1 MKWSICVCCALLASL
16 VLCLRPQSSSA
27 KFPSD
32 FLWGTATAAYQVEGG
47 IKNDWS
53 SAGIDAKEAVGHY
66 DRYAQDMDEA
76 RKIGTNAYR
85 FSLEWARI
93 EPQRGKF
100 DQVVLK
106 HYQNMV
112 HTAQKKGLKP
122 VVTLWH
128 FTHPQWFSERGG
140 WLHPQAESDFI
151 RYVERVVF
159 ALGANVDLW
168 VVLNEPTIYT
178 LMAYGKGLWP
188 PFHKDPVQGWRI
200 LHCLLRVQRSAYQ
213 AIHKYDVQAQVG
225 IAHHWLT
232 LKPAQWWNPLNHL
245 QTQLVTWLL
254 NDYPLRFWARLPSYD
269 WVGLN
274 YYAQYVL
281 SLKGAL
287 LGPDHQPASFV
298 NRDSHGLS
306 KALFALHHSVGGL
319 PIYVTENGTAVPQA
333 HQTGDFLQSQ
343 IEDLREVL
351 AQGIPLKGYFYWSL
365 MDNFEWTEGFSPQF
379 GLLTTQR
386 QWKPS
391 AKVYQRLIHQNM
403 GK

>member
-1 MKWSICVCCALLASL
+1 
-16 VLCLRPQSSSA
+16 
-27 KFPSD
+27 
-32 FLWGTATAAYQVEGG
+32 
-47 IKNDWS
+47 
-53 SAGIDAKEAVGHY
+53 
-66 DRYAQDMDEA
+66 
-76 RKIGTNAYR
+76 
-85 FSLEWARI
+85 
-93 EPQRGKF
+93 
-100 DQVVLK
+100 
-106 HYQNMV
+106 
-112 HTAQKKGLKP
+112 
-122 VVTLWH
+122 
-128 FTHPQWFSERGG
+128 
-140 WLHPQAESDFI
+140 
-151 RYVERVVF
+151 
-159 ALGANVDLW
+159 
-168 VVLNEPTIYT
+168 
-178 LMAYGKGLWP
+178 
-188 PFHKDPVQGWRI
+188 
-200 LHCLLRVQRSAYQ
+200 
-213 AIHKYDVQAQVG
+213 
-225 IAHHWLT
+225 
-232 LKPAQWWNPLNHL
+232 
-245 QTQLVTWLL
+245 
-254 NDYPLRFWARLPSYD
+254 
-269 WVGLN
+269 
-274 YYAQYVL
+274 L